1 MADKTKKETAVSSP
15 NIRPVKKTFVCE
27 QVYEQMRDNLKNGF
41 WRPGE
46 KLPSETELAGMFEV
60 SRITVR
66 NALQRLRAQGLIE
79 TRFGEGSF
87 VKEADIGEQMKS
99 FLLPE
104 VYLQPHSVEEVLIFR
119 SAIEVETAGI
129 AALRATKEQITR
141 LREFYARHRSLKR
154 TDMEQYAQ
162 IDLDFHYTI
171 AEMTNNSLIMATY
184 EMLGDILR
192 NAMQR
197 IVEAGLDNGLPYHK
211 RLLEAIESRSEHEAI
226 LAMKDHMK
234 STIAAYR
241 QL

>member
-1 MADKTKKETAVSSP
+1 MDKMNKTELNSAAQ

-27 QVYEQMRDNLKNGF
+27 QVYEQMMEQLKNGC

-46 KLPSETELAGMFEV
+46 KLPSESELSGMFEV
-60 SRITVR
+60 SRITIR

-87 VKEADIGEQMKS
+87 VKEADLGEQIKS
-99 FLLPE
+99 ILLPE

-129 AALRATKEQITR
+129 AALHATEEQIAK
-141 LREFYARHRSLKR
+141 LRGFYERHLKLKR
-154 TDMEQYAQ
+154 SDLDHYAQ

-171 AEMTNNSLIMATY
+171 AEMTNNSLIMASY

-192 NAMQR
+192 NAMIQ
-197 IVEAGLDNGLPYHK
+197 IVESGLDNGLPYHK
-211 RLLEAIESRSEHEAI
+211 RLVEAITARDEHAAI
-226 LAMKDHMK
+226 VTMKEHMK
-234 STIAAYR
+234 STLAAYR
-241 QL
+241 KL